1 MARDVSTLEPMLTSM
16 ESMDRAIQSLNFSTA
31 VMRDDMSVLNR
42 NVSRPMHFMN
52 SFMPW

>member
-1 MARDVSTLEPMLTSM
+1 MLTSM

-31 VMRDDMSVLNR
+31 SMRDDMSIMNR

>member
-1 MARDVSTLEPMLTSM
+1 
-16 ESMDRAIQSLNFSTA
+16 
-31 VMRDDMSVLNR
+31 MRDDMSVLNR

>member
-1 MARDVSTLEPMLTSM
+1 
-16 ESMDRAIQSLNFSTA
+16 MDRTIQSMTFSMA